1 VKAQGARWHDPS
13 TVVVGLAIELVR
25 LDDIRRDLAERGV
38 AWRDSVFT
46 DGERE
51 VVLARVD
58 AMPGLAARL
67 AAKSAT
73 LTALG
78 RPEGV
83 RLSDVE
89 VVRESSGAPRLELH
103 GAAREAAERLG
114 ARTSHVTLTHS
125 HAHAM
130 AVVLLESETT

>member
-1 VKAQGARWHDPS
+1 MVI
-13 TVVVGLAIELVR
+13 GLAIELVR

-46 DGERE
+46 DGERKS
-51 VVLARVD
+51 VLERVD
-58 AMPGLAARL
+58 ATPGLAARL
-67 AAKSAT
+67 AAKIAA
-73 LTALG
+73 LAALG

-83 RLSDVE
+83 ALADIE
-89 VVRESSGAPRLELH
+89 VVRETSGAPRLALH
-103 GAAREAAERLG
+103 GAAREAAEKLG
-114 ARTSHVTLTHS
+114 ARTTHVTLTHS